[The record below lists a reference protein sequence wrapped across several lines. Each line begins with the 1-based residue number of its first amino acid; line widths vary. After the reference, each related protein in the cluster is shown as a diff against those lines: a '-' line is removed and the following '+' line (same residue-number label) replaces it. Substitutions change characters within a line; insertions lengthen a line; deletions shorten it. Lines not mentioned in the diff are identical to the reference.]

1 MKHLKTFNLFESN
14 QGIGGFAILPN
25 GNLEI
30 SLDGSEDR
38 EDMENFDSGDDEA
51 FLWEFFEHEL
61 TNGYSIVPANM
72 KGLTEAPMISDGFIN
87 DETSKEDFDNTN
99 VWYYNDYMT
108 SSVKDVLLKDGKVIF
123 TKHDGNK

>member
-14 QGIGGFAILPN
+14 QGIGRFVILPD

-38 EDMENFDSGDDEA
+38 ENMENFDSGDDEA
-51 FLWEFFEHEL
+51 FLWEFFESEL
-61 TNGYSIVPANM
+61 TNGFTIVPANA
-72 KGLTEAPMISDGFIN
+72 KGLTEAPMISDELID
-87 DETSKEDFDNTN
+87 DETSEEDFDNAN
-99 VWYYNDYMT
+99 VWYYNDYMI

-123 TKHDGNK
+123 TKHNK